1 MPAFLD
7 TNILVYCV
15 DESESS
21 KRPKALALLR
31 QLLTEAEPVCI
42 STQVAVEFM
51 RWVSR
56 ERLPAVNSQNLLDTL
71 TPFACQPTTISLV
84 RSAWALAQDHTI
96 SWFDALIV
104 QAALDARCTTLYSED
119 LQHGRR
125 FGTLEIVNPFQ

>member
-1 MPAFLD
+1 VTVFID
-7 TNILVYCV
+7 TNILIYCV
-15 DESESS
+15 DEAETT

-31 QLLTEAEPVCI
+31 ELLGDAEPVCI

-56 ERLPAVNSQNLLDTL
+56 ERLPAVHSQQLLDTL

-84 RSAWALAQDHTI
+84 RNAWALAQDHTI
-96 SWFDALIV
+96 SWSDALIV

>member
-1 MPAFLD
+1 VPAFLD

>member
-1 MPAFLD
+1 VPAFLD
-7 TNILVYCV
+7 TNILIYCV

>member
-7 TNILVYCV
+7 TNILIYCV
-15 DESESS
+15 DESESI
-21 KRPKALALLR
+21 KRPMALALLR
-31 QLLTEAEPVCI
+31 QLLTDSEPVCI

-56 ERLPAVNSQNLLDTL
+56 ERLPAANSQNLLDTL

-96 SWFDALIV
+96 AWFDALIV

>member
-7 TNILVYCV
+7 TNILIYCV

>member
-7 TNILVYCV
+7 TNILIYCV

-31 QLLTEAEPVCI
+31 QLLIEAEPVCI

-84 RSAWALAQDHTI
+84 RSAWVLAQDHTI